1 MEIGVIGSILGLGY
15 YLSKGNE
22 KKPENIKYLYNVNK
36 NKVPSGKNIYE
47 NTRTQQVWNEQQQ
60 TANKIFAKGQD
71 SENTNFMIAGPP
83 IPIFNKIDAQ
93 EKNLPIE
100 FSGGKQLKRQ
110 SEELMGKLDKKKYK
124 PLLEIP
130 VNDVTTNGFDPKD
143 HCASGG
149 WEGISLTGVPIE
161 KSDFK
166 HNNMVPFFG
175 GRVTQNMDEKSYV
188 TKMENF
194 TGQIDNYREKSEVE
208 RDSFFKPVANLSN
221 PYGMGNLDGY
231 NRERYI
237 AGNIHNNVAPIE
249 QIRVG
254 PGLNQGYTSE
264 PSGGYQQ
271 ENKFDYITPKNVD
284 ELRVKTN
291 PKVSYE
297 GRVLSG
303 KHVAKPSKV
312 GQVFKNNPDTFYV
325 NTPDRLFTTV
335 GAQTGVTQRPNQVI
349 RYTNRK
355 QTGKRTVIGPAG
367 PTNGSKENNI
377 RPVFKKT
384 KKIGLHKSM
393 MPRNKAQEG
402 KWNMCDY
409 GKKGT
414 NMKTTKR
421 QYIKNRKYYGI
432 AGINT
437 PKNQIYSGDKAR
449 PTKKIVRNK
458 RPEGNFQ
465 NTGPQAGIVYD
476 PNNVART
483 TIKEQTENNDYK
495 GNFQNTGP
503 HAGTVYDANNVA
515 RTTIKEQTEN
525 NDHKGYFQNTN
536 PQAGIVYDSNDIAR
550 TTNKETTLG
559 GNYYGSNNQQGKAMK
574 SRYKDKAKKTV
585 KQTTFIEKYLG
596 NMAQAFGLGYLTN
609 KVEAP
614 TTIKETVSQ
623 GYSGG
628 AYKEKKGGYSNR
640 DIKAPI
646 TQRELTSSVPIV
658 GIKGPGVIKA
668 DMSRDN
674 TNNSIS
680 RSNRE
685 ATQVGRTPARQGNKQ
700 ALGSKDMNMTLNR
713 KNIRSAEK
721 IAERGVMSNK
731 VYNSLPQYDKCM
743 ETKEVKQLPNK
754 PLSDRLDGDLL
765 KAFRE
770 NPYTQSLDSYAF
782 P

>member
-1 MEIGVIGSILGLGY
+1 MML
-15 YLSKGNE
+15 
-22 KKPENIKYLYNVNK
+22 IKIEFH
-36 NKVPSGKNIYE
+36 SGKNIYE

-60 TANKIFAKGQD
+60 TKNKIFAKSRD

-83 IPIFNKIDAQ
+83 VPIFNKIDAQ

-110 SEELMGKLDKKKYK
+110 SEELMGKLDKKKYQ

-161 KSDFK
+161 KKEFK

-188 TKMENF
+188 SKMEHF
-194 TGQIDNYREKSEVE
+194 TGQVDNYREKSEVE

-237 AGNIHNNVAPIE
+237 AGNIHNNVAPVE

-254 PGLNQGYTSE
+254 PGLNQGYTAE

-271 ENKFDYITPKNVD
+271 ENKLDYITPKNVD

-325 NTPDRLFTTV
+325 NTPDRLFTAV
-335 GAQTGVTQRPNQVI
+335 GAQTGVTQRPNQVL

-355 QTGKRTVIGPAG
+355 QTGKRNVVGPAG
-367 PTNGSKENNI
+367 PTTGSRENKI

-384 KKIGLHKSM
+384 RKVSLHKSM
-393 MPRNKAQEG
+393 VPVIRHKKDNGVCVIMV
-402 KWNMCDY
+402 
-409 GKKGT
+409 KKGT
-414 NMKTTKR
+414 KMKTTRR

-432 AGINT
+432 AGQGA
-437 PKNQIYSGDKAR
+437 PKNQVYTGDKPR
-449 PTKKIVRNK
+449 PTKKIVGNK

-465 NTGPQAGIVYD
+465 NTGPASGVVYD
-476 PNNVART
+476 ANDVPRTTIKEQTENNNHNGNVSNPGADAGVVYDSNNVART
-483 TIKEQTENNDYK
+483 TIKEQTENN
-495 GNFQNTGP
+495 N
-503 HAGTVYDANNVA
+503 
-515 RTTIKEQTEN
+515 
-525 NDHKGYFQNTN
+525 HKGSLAN
-536 PQAGIVYDSNDIAR
+536 PGADAGVVYDSNNIAR
-550 TTNKETTLG
+550 TTVKETTLG
-559 GNYYGSNNQQGKAMK
+559 GDYYGANNQQGKAMK

-585 KQTTFIEKYLG
+585 KQTTFVEKYLG
-596 NMAQAFGLGYLTN
+596 SMANALGLGYLTN

-614 TTIKETVSQ
+614 TTMKETVAQ
-623 GYSGG
+623 GYSGS
-628 AYKEKKGGYSNR
+628 AYKGKKGGYSTKEV
-640 DIKAPI
+640 KAPT

-658 GIKGPGVIKA
+658 GAKGPGVVVEQ
-668 DMSRDN
+668 MSRDDAK
-674 TNNSIS
+674 NSIS

-700 ALGSKDMNMTLNR
+700 ALGSKDMNVTLNK
-713 KNIRSAEK
+713 KNVRSAEK
-721 IAERGVMSNK
+721 LAERGVMSDK
-731 VYNSLPQYDKCM
+731 VYNSLPQYNKCM
-743 ETKEVKQLPNK
+743 ETKEVKQLPNQ

-770 NPYTQSLDSYAF
+770 NPYIPNL
-782 P
+782 